1 MTNQLF
7 TGAQMEPMFTS
18 KSKHAKY
25 VKLQQLEVIILVHV
39 RLSVLS
45 WNRNPRIPWVRSR
58 REKVRISVI
67 SLV

>member
-18 KSKHAKY
+18 KSKNAKY

-45 WNRNPRIPWVRSR
+45 WNRNPRIPWVR